1 LNNIKVAVALAER
14 GQEAPLPTAL
24 VQPPPLPLE
33 LAPDFPHPAEVV
45 LEAAASAV
53 GLWLVLALGNLLQLL
68 LLLVLAND
76 ESRQTRASWESPSAA
91 LVQPPPLPLELAP
104 DFPHPAEVV
113 LEAAASAVGLRLV
126 LALGNLLWLVLV
138 LLLLLLLLFAVQV
151 LMPML
156 TPVLKPAPVNE
167 KLEMKAAWESP
178 SAALVQPPPLPLELA
193 PDCPHLADVVVLEA
207 AASAVGLRLALVLV
221 LPRPL
226 LLPPMRILT
235 PQQARLQA
243 NCRICCSNTAP
254 PRYQTTL
261 FDRPNPRPHLEGA
274 AKAPRGCRLQLR
286 ARRPQ
291 PRR

>member
-1 LNNIKVAVALAER
+1 
-14 GQEAPLPTAL
+14 
-24 VQPPPLPLE
+24 
-33 LAPDFPHPAEVV
+33 V

-53 GLWLVLALGNLLQLL
+53 GLRLVLALGNLLRLLVLL
-68 LLLVLAND
+68 LLAGD
-76 ESRQTRASWESPSAA
+76 ESRQTKASWESPSAA

-104 DFPHPAEVV
+104 DYPHPAE
-113 LEAAASAVGLRLV
+113 
-126 LALGNLLWLVLV
+126 
-138 LLLLLLLLFAVQV
+138 
-151 LMPML
+151 
-156 TPVLKPAPVNE
+156 
-167 KLEMKAAWESP
+167 
-178 SAALVQPPPLPLELA
+178 
-193 PDCPHLADVVVLEA
+193 VVVLEA

-226 LLPPMRILT
+226 LLLPMRILT
-235 PQQARLQA
+235 PQQAQLQA

-261 FDRPNPRPHLEGA
+261 FDRPNSRPHPAGA